1 VWIGRLRTAEID
13 RQTLV
18 RYCDWV
24 ERADGGCVPWGRK
37 FGVSQ
42 DFGRK
47 RGSSDLIGPAL
58 LLARARRRSPDS
70 RAKIG
75 CFRFPPISIA
85 RPEII
90 QI

>member
-24 ERADGGCVPWGRK
+24 ERADGECVPWGRK

-58 LLARARRRSPDS
+58 LLESSGQQQVRPRASCTESTRD
-70 RAKIG
+70 
-75 CFRFPPISIA
+75 
-85 RPEII
+85 
-90 QI
+90 

>member
-24 ERADGGCVPWGRK
+24 ERADGECVLWGRK

-42 DFGRK
+42 GFGRK
-47 RGSSDLIGPAL
+47 HGSSDLIGPAL
-58 LLARARRRSPDS
+58 LLGSSGQQQVRPRASCTESTRD
-70 RAKIG
+70 
-75 CFRFPPISIA
+75 
-85 RPEII
+85 
-90 QI
+90 